1 TTYLAYNLTK
11 RLQEQQGKNA
21 DDDRNLK
28 CVTLAADLDMDHIV
42 IYFIKECLGIG
53 WKQEEGSI
61 TMFEDFLNKNLIDL
75 DSIGLK
81 KPDDV
86 EIIKALIKVRA
97 IDHMICDV
105 LKQAK
110 QYVEKK
116 FEVESFKILINAG
129 EKYMRLSDSIFYEIE
144 QSKEI
149 IRKIKKRK
157 LYKFIDECLTE
168 KNEDN
173 DKKNINKQILDE
185 VINCVENVDCNDQF
199 LIKKIKK
206 VDVSYFLPKVY
217 KEEIVQI
224 YLRTKENDE
233 KDELKTK
240 ISAAFRRKTK
250 DLNLIKEEEE
260 SNSEIEEDNDN
271 SDGAEKNVKKMKKL
285 KDLVLLMKH
294 LSERK

>member
-1 TTYLAYNLTK
+1 MVMSGSNCWESVVGELMGYIEFEDWVIQFIDTPQFQRLRDIKQLGTGFYVFPGATHTRFEHSLGTTYLAYNLTK

-86 EIIKALIKVRA
+86 EIIKALIKVLKNANLVRA

-144 QSKEI
+144 QSK
-149 IRKIKKRK
+149 
-157 LYKFIDECLTE
+157 D
-168 KNEDN
+168 
-173 DKKNINKQILDE
+173 
-185 VINCVENVDCNDQF
+185 
-199 LIKKIKK
+199 
-206 VDVSYFLPKVY
+206 
-217 KEEIVQI
+217 
-224 YLRTKENDE
+224 
-233 KDELKTK
+233 
-240 ISAAFRRKTK
+240 
-250 DLNLIKEEEE
+250 
-260 SNSEIEEDNDN
+260 
-271 SDGAEKNVKKMKKL
+271 
-285 KDLVLLMKH
+285 
-294 LSERK
+294 